1 MQIIYRRELSNFQT
15 KFLSNIKTT
24 LLKRMELGKMS
35 KHHSNM
41 LIDVLSEI
49 DYRRIYNN

>member
-1 MQIIYRRELSNFQT
+1 MQLIYRKELSNFQT

-24 LLKRMELGKMS
+24 LLKRMELGFMS
-35 KHHSNM
+35 KGHNNM

-49 DYRRIYNN
+49 DSRKPFNN